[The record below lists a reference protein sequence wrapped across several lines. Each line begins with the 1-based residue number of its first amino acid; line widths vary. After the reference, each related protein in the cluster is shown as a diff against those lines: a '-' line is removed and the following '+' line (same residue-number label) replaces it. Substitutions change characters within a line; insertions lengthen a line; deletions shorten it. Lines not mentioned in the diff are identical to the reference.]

1 MRYFLQITRLCHLNS
16 TLSNTLQFTESISGI
31 PVTAFQIY
39 DDLSD
44 AWSQE
49 DDEIS
54 DQYLHLR
61 LSHKVGTGS
70 DCGFIF
76 SIEPKLVLF
85 ILFVL
90 IVFFSFR
97 IEAIHSLK

>member
-1 MRYFLQITRLCHLNS
+1 M
-16 TLSNTLQFTESISGI
+16 SGI

-61 LSHKVGTGS
+61 LSHKVLIYIALT
-70 DCGFIF
+70 F
-76 SIEPKLVLF
+76 SN
-85 ILFVL
+85 
-90 IVFFSFR
+90 
-97 IEAIHSLK
+97 

>member
-1 MRYFLQITRLCHLNS
+1 M
-16 TLSNTLQFTESISGI
+16 SGI

-61 LSHKVGTGS
+61 LSHKVGIDIT
-70 DCGFIF
+70 
-76 SIEPKLVLF
+76 LT
-85 ILFVL
+85 FVN
-90 IVFFSFR
+90 
-97 IEAIHSLK
+97 

>member
-1 MRYFLQITRLCHLNS
+1 MS
-16 TLSNTLQFTESISGI
+16 TV
-31 PVTAFQIY
+31 PTAGFQIY

-61 LSHKVGTGS
+61 LSLKV
-70 DCGFIF
+70 
-76 SIEPKLVLF
+76 PY
-85 ILFVL
+85 
-90 IVFFSFR
+90 
-97 IEAIHSLK
+97 